1 MGCEI
6 ASGTLKMMAL
16 PLENV
21 SDSEEG
27 QEDNGKPLVAQ
38 YRKQDLV
45 GLVHWRSFLSSSRLQ
60 SRCFVRQRSL
70 IIAVN
75 RRYCYTGCY
84 IFQ

>member
-1 MGCEI
+1 
-6 ASGTLKMMAL
+6 MMAL

-45 GLVHWRSFLSSSRLQ
+45 GLVHWRSFLSSSCSGVATLL
-60 SRCFVRQRSL
+60 SL
-70 IIAVN
+70 LLSYFLASSGTGGCPIIFN
-75 RRYCYTGCY
+75 NTLGQ
-84 IFQ
+84 IDKG